1 MGISGM
7 PVFEWVTLGLMYEPV
22 GYRGELG
29 EQLEGGL
36 QQVQALLGSVES
48 ARWKVEPLLF
58 S

>member
-7 PVFEWVTLGLMYEPV
+7 PIFEWVTLGLMYEPV
-22 GYRGELG
+22 GYRGELR